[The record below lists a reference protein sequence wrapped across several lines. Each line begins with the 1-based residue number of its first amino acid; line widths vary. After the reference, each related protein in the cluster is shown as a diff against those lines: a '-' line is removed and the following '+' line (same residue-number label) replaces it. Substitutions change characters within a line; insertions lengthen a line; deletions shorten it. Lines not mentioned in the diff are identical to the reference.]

1 MIAVASFDELM
12 WECRFRSVIWGSP
25 IKTLWRYT
33 HVMSTRFSQV
43 LPNYGVDDAGVPIP
57 EMIVPLRGTNHI
69 LLIDGEG
76 VEVKAE
82 TPNMIE
88 ITEVKNFVRGGLLK
102 PRMFRL
108 KGKMLPGKVGMLVVA
123 RRGSLVVARLRV
135 FVLENR
141 IVRLAVRPL
150 QTAPGVFHAKVV
162 PDSVAFVDEMNE
174 IWTPQANVL
183 IELHP
188 SKPALID
195 SDPDENA
202 REMGAFLPDGFTPD
216 TEQGVLQPS
225 IQMLD
230 NPPVRSFAPV
240 FLSYL
245 KQDPVNN
252 TDFTLFLVH
261 AITAYAGVT
270 NGLTDPSYKFA
281 LISDDANSRVWA
293 HELGHLLRKA
303 HGESSMQGELM
314 VSGGEGQKIPVKQA
328 VEVFNGRFS

>member
-1 MIAVASFDELM
+1 
-12 WECRFRSVIWGSP
+12 
-25 IKTLWRYT
+25 
-33 HVMSTRFSQV
+33 MSTRFIQV
-43 LPNYGVDDAGVPIP
+43 LPNYGVDDTGVAIP

-76 VEVKAE
+76 LDVKAE
-82 TPNMIE
+82 TPNMLE
-88 ITEVKNFVRGGLLK
+88 ITEVKNFMRGDLLK

-108 KGKMLPGKVGMLVVA
+108 KGKMLPGKDGMFVVA

-150 QTAPGVFHAKVV
+150 QTAPGVFHAKVL
-162 PDSVAFVDEMNE
+162 PDPVAFVYQMNE

-183 IELHP
+183 IDLYP

-195 SDPDENA
+195 NDPDENA
-202 REMGAFLPDGFTPD
+202 RDMGAFLADGFTPD
-216 TEQGVLQPS
+216 TKQGVFQPS
-225 IQMLD
+225 IQMLN
-230 NPPVRSFAPV
+230 NPPLRSFAPV

-245 KQDPVNN
+245 GKDPVNN

-261 AITAYAGVT
+261 AISAYAGVT

-281 LISDDANSRVWA
+281 LVSEDADSRVWA
-293 HELGHLLRKA
+293 HELGHLLTKA
-303 HGESSMQGELM
+303 HGESSVKGELM

-328 VEVFNGRFS
+328 VEVFNGRHSYARAR